1 MDTSSRDFH
10 FNMEGATRNMLPS
23 LLFLC
28 TCCFVVS
35 GRGSGGFTP
44 PFYPVANQISFSPLH
59 RGYFTSNQ
67 MRAQSNLQGKTFFYS

>member
-1 MDTSSRDFH
+1 
-10 FNMEGATRNMLPS
+10 MLPS

-35 GRGSGGFTP
+35 GRGSGRGFSP
-44 PFYPVANQISFSPLH
+44 PFYQTVDNQISFSPLH

-67 MRAQSNLQGKTFFYS
+67 MRSQSNLQGKTFLIGDDGWQY